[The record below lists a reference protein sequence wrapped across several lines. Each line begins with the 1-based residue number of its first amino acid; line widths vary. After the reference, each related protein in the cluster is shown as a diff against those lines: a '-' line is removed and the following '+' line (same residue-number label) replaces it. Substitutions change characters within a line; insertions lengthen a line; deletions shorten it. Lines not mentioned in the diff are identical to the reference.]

1 MIKVKILD
9 FNPILI
15 DEDLVNK
22 ELEAINEIGYI
33 KNIKINT
40 TKNRIIYT
48 IIYEEMQMFPIT
60 RLKNED

>member
-33 KNIKINT
+33 KDIKINT

-48 IIYEEMQMFPIT
+48 IIYEESPW
-60 RLKNED
+60 LK

>member
-15 DEDLVNK
+15 DEDSVNK
-22 ELEAINEIGYI
+22 ELEAINEIGYV
-33 KNIKINT
+33 KDIKINT

-48 IIYEEMQMFPIT
+48 FIYEESPW
-60 RLKNED
+60 LK

>member
-15 DEDLVNK
+15 DEDSVNK
-22 ELEAINEIGYI
+22 ELEAINEIGYV
-33 KNIKINT
+33 KDIKINT

-48 IIYEEMQMFPIT
+48 IIYVESPC
-60 RLKNED
+60 LK